1 MENYLKEKIMSAL
14 AVVEKWNPMWLI
26 FPGLIAS
33 LALYWIYISRA
44 QPQVPYMDSMLYLAQ
59 VEKILKGDVSWFGI
73 YGSGE
78 HRGLI
83 FPFVLLIE
91 WIFWAADS
99 RVTTLLTG
107 GVVAVTF
114 YYWLRSLLLVRNEV
128 FGESYPA
135 IKTLLLA
142 VAAAF
147 IIVSPAAF
155 ELWTLDLGFA
165 QLIKNFLLVLFF
177 YQLSITRLWAKSFS
191 YALVFG
197 FWGSFLIL
205 FATYG
210 WSYPFLA
217 AVVFAVIC
225 IFYSE
230 SHVRTK
236 AAAVLI
242 PMIFAQCLY
251 VYLGHGV
258 FSNSEHASQGLAIF
272 ALVKGA
278 LYGAGS
284 SFMGME
290 TMVKSGVPVIVPI
303 IFGGFLLGCSCLA
316 LVRTLITPSPVRIFE
331 AALLVFS
338 LSVLAG
344 VTLARGAS
352 NYLNTGASRYFVDYV
367 WLLLAPIL
375 IFTRPMEISVFPSY
389 LIWLERLP
397 LRRIYCLANLLMA
410 VLLVIALLGHLR
422 TWQVEL
428 KTAPYRAEVF
438 KAMSKVYRQG
448 VAKEAD
454 ANLLQ
459 SPYEIANKGVD
470 VAQRYNLAVLRTEA
484 SNCNIKLADYTGD
497 WYLPAEDGTRWMG
510 RHGNIMLRNCSSG
523 VNLKGY
529 VPINFSPRNLDVSYR
544 EKKVTIALEP
554 GKEFFL
560 HLDQTNTKNLVIT
573 LHVDRV
579 TSPLLEGIGA
589 DQRALGILLTYIGE

>member
-1 MENYLKEKIMSAL
+1 MNNL
-14 AVVEKWNPMWLI
+14 AGVKKWNPIWLI
-26 FPGLIAS
+26 LPGLVAS
-33 LALYWIYISRA
+33 LALYWVYISRA
-44 QPQVPYMDSMLYLAQ
+44 QPQVPYMDTMLFLVQ
-59 VEKILKGDVSWFGI
+59 VDQILRGEISWWDV
-73 YGSGE
+73 YGSGD
-78 HRGLI
+78 HRGFI
-83 FPFVLLIE
+83 YPFITAIE
-91 WIFWAADS
+91 WAFWGVDARIS
-99 RVTTLLTG
+99 TLLTG
-107 GVVAVTF
+107 FVVTIIF
-114 YYWLRSLLLVRNEV
+114 YYWLRALLCVRNDI
-128 FGESYPA
+128 FGESYQA
-135 IKTLLLA
+135 IKTLLVSIA
-142 VAAAF
+142 VAF

-165 QLIKNFLLVLFF
+165 QLIKNLLIVLFF
-177 YQLSITRLWAKSFS
+177 YQFSIKRPWEKSIAH
-191 YALVFG
+191 ALLFG
-197 FWGSFLIL
+197 VWGGFLIL

-217 AVVFAVIC
+217 AVAFSVMCVI
-225 IFYSE
+225 YSE
-230 SHVRTK
+230 PRARIK
-236 AAAVLI
+236 AVTVLI
-242 PMIFAQCLY
+242 LMILAQYFY

-258 FSNSEHASQGLAIF
+258 FSNSQYSSQKLAIF
-272 ALVKGA
+272 ELLKGI
-278 LYGAGS
+278 LYGAGT
-284 SFMGME
+284 SFMGTE
-290 TMVKSGVPVIVPI
+290 AISKSGVPVIAPMF
-303 IFGGFLLGCSCLA
+303 FGGLLLLCSCVA
-316 LVRTLITPSPVRIFE
+316 LIRVLITPSRVRVFA

-338 LSVLAG
+338 LTVLVG
-344 VTLARGAS
+344 VTLARGAT

-375 IFTRPMEISVFPSY
+375 IFTKPIEISVFPSY

-397 LRRIYCLANLLMA
+397 LQKIYRLANLLMA

-438 KAMSKVYRQG
+438 KAMAKVYRQG
-448 VAKEAD
+448 VAKEVD

-529 VPINFSPRNLDVSYR
+529 IPANFSPRNLDVSYR
-544 EKKVTIALEP
+544 EKKVIIALEP